1 MQIHEITYRNKQK
14 VLEGLLDQ
22 WSARFGAASK
32 DPAMAQLTPAQRVKA
47 IQNDTAL
54 NKIGDAAWDAWVA
67 KWYQIGAAKKGQV
80 TPQMFQDE
88 LRSYVA
94 TNLLPRYQ
102 DYNSLSNKQDI
113 EQNLRAVT
121 SMYLGGKTQD
131 AKKYFDRVV
140 DLSAIA
146 RAVAPQTTGTAKT
159 SQQQQ
164 QQQSQPRVTSTQA
177 QADVERFMQG
187 VGVQKQQAA
196 TIARGLQQLN
206 AGQAL
211 ASASTK
217 NPLADAL
224 LTYLGFKVQ

>member
-22 WSARFGAASK
+22 WSARFGAASR
-32 DPAMAQLTPAQRVKA
+32 DPAMARLTPAQRVKA

-80 TPQMFQDE
+80 TPQIFQDE
-88 LRSYVA
+88 LRNYVA

-146 RAVAPQTTGTAKT
+146 RAVAPQTTGTAKPA
-159 SQQQQ
+159 QQQQ
-164 QQQSQPRVTSTQA
+164 AQPRVTSTQA
-177 QADVERFMQG
+177 QADVKALMQG
-187 VGVQKQQAA
+187 VGVQTGQAA
-196 TIARGLQQLN
+196 KIAQGLEQLN

-211 ASASTK
+211 VVGTTR
-217 NPLADAL
+217 NPLADAV